1 MRSESQV
8 GEKCTEVKELG
19 LFEAAFA
26 QGRRIVVAQS
36 QQSDC
41 IWLREAGKGFKFY
54 SNQMR
59 RLQRVLNR
67 QLMRSN
73 YFSKLIESRGS

>member
-1 MRSESQV
+1 MSSESKV
-8 GEKCTEVKELG
+8 GGKWTEVKELG
-19 LFEAAFA
+19 LFKAAFA

-41 IWLREAGKGFKFY
+41 IWLCEAGKGFKFY

-67 QLMRSN
+67 QPMRSN
-73 YFSKLIESRGS
+73 YFPN